1 MANETKI
8 IITANSAQAEAA
20 LGRLGHSIT
29 GVTRNMLS
37 FSGMAGTLTGAL
49 SITAFAGFIKSSI
62 DAADRLNDLSKST
75 GITIE
80 NLAGL
85 QYAAEQSGGDLESI
99 AQAINKLSV
108 SMAKD
113 GEKFVE
119 LGINAKEPIE
129 ALKQLSDL
137 FIRIEDPQQRAA
149 VAAELLGKSW
159 AGTAPLL
166 AEGGQRIDEMIKKGR
181 DMSGVTAEMAAQSDQ
196 FNDNLN
202 TLSFQFK
209 SFGTVLANDVLP
221 YLNQF
226 LGQLTKGRE
235 IWGSFGGALFGAGT
249 MNPFKTWG
257 EQAKDLRAEIA
268 GLEKDRARFVASG
281 APTTSIDT
289 VLTGAKKR
297 LEFAIY
303 NQNQEALKLL
313 PPGGYRDEGGRLAK
327 SAGGLTPKEQ
337 KALDALLNPS
347 KKTGTGRAGADPLA
361 QIRAQEQAALLSL
374 KKQADGYNELTEVE
388 QTYWEIQFGAYKK
401 FSSNVQQELLARAKI
416 VDSIKAQGEATK
428 ELAEY
433 DKMVE
438 AVFSGGQEDFNKKL
452 QAAYDILYDVD
463 VVARAGMEWEK
474 LLEIQRQFPEVISL
488 EQIGQK
494 YAQLFDTHKETM
506 DEMSEY
512 ARQAGRNIQDAFAEF
527 LFDPFSNS
535 VGGML
540 ENFELALR
548 KMAAQALSSHILDW
562 VGSWGESKSGEGGLM
577 GFFGDLIGGMF
588 GGGKAIGGSV
598 NAGKAYLVGERGP
611 ELFRPSSAGTIIPNG
626 QLSGGLTV
634 VNNFNLAQPAD
645 RRTQEQIATLA
656 GISIQNAMARGA

>member
-1 MANETKI
+1 
-8 IITANSAQAEAA
+8 
-20 LGRLGHSIT
+20 
-29 GVTRNMLS
+29 
-37 FSGMAGTLTGAL
+37 MAGTLTGAL
-49 SITAFAGFIKSSI
+49 TITAFAGFIKSSI

-149 VAAELLGKSW
+149 LAAEMLGKSW

-166 AEGGQRIDEMIKKGR
+166 AEGSQRIDEMIKKGTAL
-181 DMSGVTAEMAAQSDQ
+181 SGKTAEMAAQSDQ
-196 FNDNLN
+196 FNDNLAQLKTQISGVGTSLASDLLPAMN
-202 TLSFQFK
+202 QIIAAMQEASKEGSILKTIWIGLGGLGTAIYTDSMK
-209 SFGTVLANDVLP
+209 SEE
-221 YLNQF
+221 Q
-226 LGQLTKGRE
+226 QLENR
-235 IWGSFGGALFGAGT
+235 I
-249 MNPFKTWG
+249 
-257 EQAKDLRAEIA
+257 
-268 GLEKDRARFVASG
+268 
-281 APTTSIDT
+281 
-289 VLTGAKKR
+289 KR
-297 LEFAIY
+297 LKLKDESSLLARIEQPILHPIEAVKEAFTWSK
-303 NQNQEALKLL
+303 NKTERQQEIQQLQIQLDLL
-313 PPGGYRDEGGRLAK
+313 RKQRQEK
-327 SAGGLTPKEQ
+327 ESAPKVKTPGLTPTEQ
-337 KALDALLNPS
+337 KALDTLLNPS
-347 KKTGTGRAGADPLA
+347 KKIGTSHAGADPSA
-361 QIRAQEQAALLSL
+361 QIRAQEQAALLAFQ
-374 KKQADGYNELTEVE
+374 KQIDGYEKMSEAE
-388 QTYWEIQFGAYKK
+388 QVLWDIKNGGFKK
-401 FSSNVQQELLARAKI
+401 FLPSVQQELLARAKI
-416 VDSIKAQGEATK
+416 VDSIKAQGDATK

-438 AVFSGGQEDFNKKL
+438 AVFAGGQEDFNKKL
-452 QAAYDILYDVD
+452 QGAYDILYDVD

-474 LLEIQRQFPEVISL
+474 LIAIQKQFPDIISL

-512 ARQAGRNIQDAFAEF
+512 ARQAGRQIQDAFAEF
-527 LFDPFSNS
+527 LFDPFNSS

-548 KMAAQALSSHILDW
+548 KMAAQALSSHILDA
-562 VGSWGESKSGEGGLM
+562 VGSWGESQSGQGGLM
-577 GFFGDLIGGMF
+577 GLLGDILGGMF
-588 GGGKAIGGSV
+588 GAKALGGPVA
-598 NAGKAYLVGERGP
+598 AGKTYMVGERGP

-656 GISIQNAMARGA
+656 GLSIQNAMMRGA